1 MPEGGTLRFSTVDS
15 GASAGVEPTHGFQLA
30 PGDHVEVRVS
40 DTGVGMSEET
50 LAHMFEPFFTTKEQ
64 GQGTGLGLAA
74 VYGTVKSHR
83 GALGVE
89 SAPGRGTDIRVYLPV
104 ATEPAPT
111 SDEGTAVA
119 DEPPRLATVKHV
131 LVVDDDPAVR
141 DVAQRLLQSLGCR
154 TTAFED
160 GVRCI
165 EFYRH
170 AFRDVDVV
178 LLDMVMPVMTG
189 RETFQKLREINPAIR
204 ALLASGY
211 SLDREAQSMLDEGVR
226 GFVQKPYS
234 RATLL
239 AKLTEALGHSL

>member
-1 MPEGGTLRFSTVDS
+1 
-15 GASAGVEPTHGFQLA
+15 
-30 PGDHVEVRVS
+30 
-40 DTGVGMSEET
+40 
-50 LAHMFEPFFTTKEQ
+50 
-64 GQGTGLGLAA
+64 
-74 VYGTVKSHR
+74 
-83 GALGVE
+83 
-89 SAPGRGTDIRVYLPV
+89 
-104 ATEPAPT
+104 
-111 SDEGTAVA
+111 
-119 DEPPRLATVKHV
+119 
-131 LVVDDDPAVR
+131 VVDDDPAVR